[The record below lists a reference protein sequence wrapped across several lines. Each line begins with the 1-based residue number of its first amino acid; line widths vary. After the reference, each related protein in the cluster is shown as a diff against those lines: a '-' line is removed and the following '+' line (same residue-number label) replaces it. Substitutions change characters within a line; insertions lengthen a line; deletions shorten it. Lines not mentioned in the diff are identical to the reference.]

1 MINTKERIM
10 ANSAENKRSNKKLD
24 FMEKV
29 YKYLNGDEKV
39 ELADIYLTKNLID
52 IFKDVE
58 LRQSID
64 AFFENNL
71 NISETSRSTFMH
83 RNTLLYRID
92 KIQKLTGLNIR
103 NFNDAVTLL
112 HYEQIYEKTKNI
124 R

>member
-1 MINTKERIM
+1 M
-10 ANSAENKRSNKKLD
+10 ANNAGKKSVKKNE

-29 YKYLNGDEKV
+29 YKFLNGDQKV
-39 ELADIYLTKNLID
+39 ELADTFLTDELVS
-52 IFKDVE
+52 IFNDVE

-64 AFFENNL
+64 AFFANNL
-71 NISETSRSTFMH
+71 NISETSRNSFMH

-92 KIQKLTGLNIR
+92 KIYKITGLNIR

-112 HYEQIYEKTKNI
+112 NLEQIYEKTKNI

>member
-1 MINTKERIM
+1 M
-10 ANSAENKRSNKKLD
+10 AISADNKKSTKKCD

-29 YKYLNGDEKV
+29 YKYLNGDQKV
-39 ELADIYLTKNLID
+39 EIADAFLTKNMID
-52 IFKDVE
+52 VFKDVE

-64 AFFENNL
+64 AFFANNL
-71 NISETSRSTFMH
+71 NISETSRNAFMH

-103 NFNDAVTLL
+103 NFIDAVMLL
-112 HYEQIYEKTKNI
+112 HLEQIYEKTKNI

>member
-1 MINTKERIM
+1 M
-10 ANSAENKRSNKKLD
+10 AISADNKKSTKKCD

-29 YKYLNGDEKV
+29 YKYLNGDHKV
-39 ELADIYLTKNLID
+39 EIADAFLTKNMID
-52 IFKDVE
+52 VFKDVE

-64 AFFENNL
+64 AFFANNL
-71 NISETSRSTFMH
+71 NISETSRNAFMH

-103 NFNDAVTLL
+103 NFNDAVMLL
-112 HYEQIYEKTKNI
+112 HLEQIYEKTKNI

>member
-1 MINTKERIM
+1 MTI
-10 ANSAENKRSNKKLD
+10 SDSNKKNKKTD

-29 YKYLNGDEKV
+29 YKCLNGDQKV
-39 ELADIYLTKNLID
+39 EIADAFLTKEIVE
-52 IFKDVE
+52 IFKDDE

-71 NISETSRSTFMH
+71 NISETSRNAFMH

-92 KIQKLTGLNIR
+92 KIQKMTGLNIR
-103 NFNDAVTLL
+103 NFGDAVTLL
-112 HYEQIYEKTKNI
+112 NLEQIYDKTRNI

>member
-1 MINTKERIM
+1 MTISTG
-10 ANSAENKRSNKKLD
+10 NKKNKKND

-29 YKYLNGDEKV
+29 YKYLNGDQKV
-39 ELADIYLTKNLID
+39 EIADIFLSEELISV
-52 IFKDVE
+52 FKDEE
-58 LRQSID
+58 LKQSID

-71 NISETSRSTFMH
+71 NISETSRNTFMH

-103 NFNDAVTLL
+103 NFSDAVTLL
-112 HYEQIYEKTKNI
+112 NLEQIYERTKNL